1 MADDEDFEGEGGD
14 EAEFEGGGG
23 GNSKKKLLLIVIPLV
38 LVIGGGAVAYFTGLA
53 DPLIAMITG
62 HKKEAAAEGEAAPAE
77 GEEHA
82 AEGGHDAKGKEGEAA
97 KEGEHGKPAKDKKK
111 EAKAG
116 GEHGGGGGGGDGSA
130 VFYDLPE
137 MLVNINTAGRKRNF
151 LKLRVSL
158 ELADEADINIV
169 ENVLPRIVDNFQ
181 VYLRE
186 LRLEDLQGAAGM
198 YRLREELLTRVN
210 AAVRPAQVKDVLFKE
225 MIVQ

>member
-1 MADDEDFEGEGGD
+1 MAQEPDEDFEGEGGG
-14 EAEFEGGGG
+14 EPEFEGSGGGG
-23 GNSKKKLLLIVIPLV
+23 GKKKLLLLVVLPLV
-38 LVIGGGAVAYFTGLA
+38 LVLGGGAVAYFTGLA
-53 DPLIAMITG
+53 NPLIAMITG
-62 HKKEAAAEGEAAPAE
+62 KKPAE
-77 GEEHA
+77 AEADAGA
-82 AEGGHDAKGKEGEAA
+82 ADAAKDKEGGEKGKDAA
-97 KEGEHGKPAKDKKK
+97 KEGDKKHK
-111 EAKAG
+111 DAKGGEGKAG
-116 GEHGGGGGGGDGSA
+116 AESDAGGA

-158 ELADEADINIV
+158 ELANEADINMV

-198 YRLREELLTRVN
+198 YRLREELLMRVN